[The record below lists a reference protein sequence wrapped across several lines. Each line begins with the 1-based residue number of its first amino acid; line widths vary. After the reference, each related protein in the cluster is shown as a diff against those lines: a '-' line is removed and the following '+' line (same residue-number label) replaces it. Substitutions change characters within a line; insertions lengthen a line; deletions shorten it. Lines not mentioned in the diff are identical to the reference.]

1 MNEKNITRVKV
12 TADDVLDNDDWD
24 AFDALS
30 DEDIVTQAKDDP
42 DAQPSSATELQS
54 FQRVINVKT
63 IRKQLAMTQ
72 EEFAN
77 AFQLSLA
84 TLRDWEQART
94 QPDQAARTLLKV
106 IAHNPNLVREALNH
120 YPLAD

>member
-12 TADDVLDNDDWD
+12 TKVDSFDETDWK

-30 DEDIVTQAKDDP
+30 DEEVIKQATNDP
-42 DAQPSSATELQS
+42 DVQPTSKRELQR
-54 FQRVINVKT
+54 FKRVVNVKE

-72 EEFAN
+72 EEFAGT
-77 AFQLSLA
+77 FQLSLA

-106 IAHNPNLVREALNH
+106 IAHNPNLVREALNN